1 MKKIIYTLF
10 VITMFAFGFAASDEG
25 DTDSEDQF
33 VGEYVVTDTEG
44 TKWYFNF
51 SRDKQVTVK
60 TAGMS
65 DDDMYYGKRGS
76 FSRGFSQLDFS
87 DFHAGNPPIKFPKFD
102 TPWEDYWYIT
112 KDGWLYRGY
121 DGLQAKNP
129 KARLKITQQ

>member
-51 SRDKQVTVK
+51 TRDKQVTVK

-65 DDDMYYGKRGS
+65 DDDMYYGKRGV
-76 FSRGFSQLDFS
+76 FSSGYSQLDFR
-87 DFHAGNPPIKFPKFD
+87 DFHAGNPPIKFNS
-102 TPWEDYWYIT
+102 
-112 KDGWLYRGY
+112 LYF
-121 DGLQAKNP
+121 LIS
-129 KARLKITQQ
+129 LV